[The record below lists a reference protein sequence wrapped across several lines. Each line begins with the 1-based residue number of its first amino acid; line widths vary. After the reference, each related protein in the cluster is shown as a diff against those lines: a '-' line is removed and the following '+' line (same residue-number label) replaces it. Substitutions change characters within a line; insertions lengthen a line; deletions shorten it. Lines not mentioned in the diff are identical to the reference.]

1 MATSIPLPTRLV
13 RSPSFMVARLG
24 AEGRRRLGEAL
35 AQEGLRLADY
45 AAIALLDELE
55 SAPQQT
61 LSRTL
66 NIDRSNVVDIVDRL
80 EACGAA
86 ERRAD
91 PADRRRYAVRLTRKG
106 RALLERCAAVARS
119 VDDDL
124 FEGLGSEDR
133 ETLVHLLGRVAAR
146 YDEHVSLARCV
157 REAEA

>member
-13 RSPSFMVARLG
+13 RSPSFMLARLG
-24 AEGRRRLGEAL
+24 AEGRRRLGDAL
-35 AQEGLRLADY
+35 AQEGLRLSDY

-86 ERRAD
+86 QRRPD
-91 PADRRRYAVRLTRKG
+91 PADRRRSAVRLTPKG
-106 RALLERCAAVARS
+106 RALLERCAAVARA

-124 FEGLGSEDR
+124 FDDLGEEDR
-133 ETLVHLLGRVAAR
+133 EALVLLLGRVAAR

-157 REAEA
+157 REAES

>member
-1 MATSIPLPTRLV
+1 MATSVPLPTRLV

-24 AEGRRRLGEAL
+24 AETRRRLGDAL
-35 AQEGLRLADY
+35 AREGLRLSDY
-45 AAIALLDELE
+45 AAIALLAELE

-86 ERRAD
+86 ERRPD
-91 PADRRRYAVRLTRKG
+91 PADRRRYAVRLTRRG
-106 RALLERCAAVARS
+106 RAMLERCAAVARA
-119 VDDDL
+119 VDDEL
-124 FEGLGSEDR
+124 FGELDEPEREALVQLLGS
-133 ETLVHLLGRVAAR
+133 VAAR

-157 REAEA
+157 DEP